1 MKQTDKI
8 NLVLKQYMGNSLKKV
23 LVSLLHPF
31 RNQFILFNVPNRAKN
46 NRVNLDY
53 WSESDNLGDTLAP
66 IIVNHMMDKKGI
78 KADKVVN
85 GRKHLYA
92 VGSVIT
98 AGIQDATVWGSG
110 ILNARLGYRLKG
122 RRLDI
127 RSVRG
132 PFTRTYLADY
142 GFEAPA
148 VYGDPAIFMP
158 EIYTPSE
165 KIEKKYKYGIV
176 MHKDQVIPVE
186 DRDDLIVIDICT
198 ADYKDFVHKL
208 LSCEKIISSSLHGI
222 ILAESYGVPAIL
234 LKPKVDFLKYDDWYY
249 STKRY
254 EYPVAETIEEGMKMM
269 PLDLPKNLDELRK
282 GQEMAFPYDLYEV

>member
-1 MKQTDKI
+1 MNTNKLNLKIKEILGEGPKKILMK
-8 NLVLKQYMGNSLKKV
+8 
-23 LVSLLHPF
+23 LLFPF
-31 RNQFILFNVPNRAKN
+31 RNRFMLFNVTNFAQKN
-46 NRVNLDY
+46 QVNLDY
-53 WSESDNLGDTLAP
+53 WLESDNLGDTLTP
-66 IIVNHMMDKKGI
+66 VIVNHLLAKRNVTLSKKVHGI
-78 KADKVVN
+78 K
-85 GRKHLYA
+85 HLFA

-98 AGIQDATVWGSG
+98 AGIQDGTVWGSG
-110 ILNARLGYRLKG
+110 ILNARLGYRLHG
-122 RRLDI
+122 RKLDI

-142 GFEAPA
+142 GFETPP

-165 KIEKKYKYGIV
+165 KIEKKYKYGVV

-186 DRDDLIVIDICT
+186 HRDDLIVIDICT
-198 ADYKDFVHKL
+198 ADYKDFVQKL

-222 ILAESYGVPAIL
+222 ILAESYGVQAVL

-254 EYPVAETIEEGMKMM
+254 EYPVVTSIEEGMAAE
-269 PLDLPKNLDELRK
+269 PLPLPTNLDDLRR
-282 GQEMAFPYDLYEV
+282 GQEKAFPYDMYEV

>member
-1 MKQTDKI
+1 MNTNKLNLKIKEVLGENSKIFLMK
-8 NLVLKQYMGNSLKKV
+8 
-23 LVSLLHPF
+23 LLFPF
-31 RNQFILFNVPNRAKN
+31 RNRFMLFNVSNFAKK
-46 NRVNLDY
+46 NRVNLNY
-53 WSESDNLGDTLAP
+53 WLESDNLGDTLTP
-66 IIVNHMMDKKGI
+66 VIVNHLLAKKKI
-78 KADKVVN
+78 DSNKKVN
-85 GRKHLYA
+85 GTKHLFA

-98 AGIQDATVWGSG
+98 AGIQDGTVWGSG

-122 RRLDI
+122 RKLDI

-165 KIEKKYKYGIV
+165 KIEVKYKYGIV

-186 DRDDLIVIDICT
+186 DRDDVLVVDICT
-198 ADYKDFVHKL
+198 ADYKDFVRKL

-254 EYPVAETIEEGMKMM
+254 EYPVAKTIEEGMKMT
-269 PLDLPKNLDELRK
+269 PLALPENLDELRK
-282 GQEMAFPYDLYEV
+282 GQELAFPYDLYEV

>member
-1 MKQTDKI
+1 MNTNKLNLKIKEILGESSKIILMK
-8 NLVLKQYMGNSLKKV
+8 
-23 LVSLLHPF
+23 LLFPF
-31 RNQFILFNVPNRAKN
+31 RNRFMLFNVSNFAKK

-53 WSESDNLGDTLAP
+53 WLESDNLGDTLTP
-66 IIVNHMMDKKGI
+66 VIVNHLLARKKIDPNKKVNGI
-78 KADKVVN
+78 K
-85 GRKHLYA
+85 HLFA

-98 AGIQDATVWGSG
+98 AGIQDGTIWGSG
-110 ILNARLGYRLKG
+110 VLNARLGYRLKG
-122 RRLDI
+122 RKLDI

-165 KIEKKYKYGIV
+165 KIEVKYKYGIV

-186 DRDDLIVIDICT
+186 DRDDVLVIDICT
-198 ADYKDFVHKL
+198 ADYKDFVCKL

-254 EYPVAETIEEGMKMM
+254 EYPVAKTIEEGMKMT
-269 PLDLPKNLDELRK
+269 PLALPKNLDELRK
-282 GQEMAFPYDLYEV
+282 GQEQAFPYDLYGV

>member
-1 MKQTDKI
+1 MNTNKLNLKIKEILGEGPKKILMKG
-8 NLVLKQYMGNSLKKV
+8 LF
-23 LVSLLHPF
+23 PF
-31 RNQFILFNVPNRAKN
+31 RNRFMLFNVTNFAKKD
-46 NRVNLDY
+46 RVNLDY
-53 WSESDNLGDTLAP
+53 WLESDNLGDTLTP
-66 IIVNHMMDKKGI
+66 VIVNHLLSKKNIDPDKKVRGI
-78 KADKVVN
+78 K
-85 GRKHLYA
+85 HLFA

-98 AGIQDATVWGSG
+98 AGIQDGTVWGSG

-122 RRLDI
+122 RKLDI

-158 EIYTPSE
+158 EIYTPPI
-165 KIEKKYKYGIV
+165 KVEKKYKYGVV
-176 MHKDQVIPVE
+176 MHKDQLIPVA

-198 ADYKDFVHKL
+198 ADYKDFVCKL

-222 ILAESYGVPAIL
+222 ILAESYGVPAVL

-254 EYPVAETIEEGMKMM
+254 EYPVARTIEEGMVTE
-269 PLDLPKNLDELRK
+269 PLPLPTNLDELRR
-282 GQEMAFPYDLYEV
+282 GQENAFPYDLYEV

>member
-1 MKQTDKI
+1 MNTNKLNLKI
-8 NLVLKQYMGNSLKKV
+8 KEILGEGSKKI
-23 LVSLLHPF
+23 LIKLLFPF
-31 RNQFILFNVPNRAKN
+31 RNRFMLFNVTNFAKK

-53 WSESDNLGDTLAP
+53 WLESDNLGDTLTP
-66 IIVNHMMDKKGI
+66 VIVNHLLAKRGIKPDKKVNGI
-78 KADKVVN
+78 K
-85 GRKHLYA
+85 HLFA

-98 AGIQDATVWGSG
+98 AGIQDGTVWGSG

-122 RRLDI
+122 RKLDI
-127 RSVRG
+127 CSVRG

-165 KIEKKYKYGIV
+165 KIEKKYKYGVV
-176 MHKDQVIPVE
+176 MHKDQVVPVE
-186 DRDDLIVIDICT
+186 NRNDLIVIDICT
-198 ADYKDFVHKL
+198 ADYKDFVNKL

-222 ILAESYGVPAIL
+222 ILAESYGVQAVL
-234 LKPKVDFLKYDDWYY
+234 LKPKVDYLKYDDWYY

-254 EYPVAETIEEGMKMM
+254 EYPVVTSIEEGMKVM
-269 PLDLPKNLDELRK
+269 PLPLPSNLDELRR
-282 GQEMAFPYDLYEV
+282 GQEKPFPYYLYDK

>member
-1 MKQTDKI
+1 MNTNKLNLKIKDILGESSKIILMK
-8 NLVLKQYMGNSLKKV
+8 
-23 LVSLLHPF
+23 LLFPF
-31 RNQFILFNVPNRAKN
+31 RNRFMLFNVSNFAKK

-53 WSESDNLGDTLAP
+53 WLESDNLGDTLTP
-66 IIVNHMMDKKGI
+66 VIVNHLLAKKKI
-78 KADKVVN
+78 APNKKVSCT
-85 GRKHLYA
+85 KHLFA

-98 AGIQDATVWGSG
+98 AGIQDGTIWGSG

-122 RRLDI
+122 RKLDI

-165 KIEKKYKYGIV
+165 KIEVKYKYGIV

-186 DRDDLIVIDICT
+186 DRDDVLVIDICT

-254 EYPVAETIEEGMKMM
+254 EYPVAKTIEEGMVMT
-269 PLDLPKNLDELRK
+269 PLALPENLDELRK
-282 GQEMAFPYDLYEV
+282 EQELAFPYDLYEV